1 MRRWTVAAWTCALL
15 AGCGDDPAAS
25 SGTDGGGSG
34 DTTEAGTSGDGSDT
48 DGDDGGAAFDPA
60 AVDEP
65 WAARLTDQQYAYTVR
80 DVLGVELTTEEAGTL
95 PADIPTGRKYS
106 TVVPTQSLTAQHVL
120 AYAEVARSVTARLD
134 DDILDQFGGCDD
146 PTDADC
152 LEAFSRGLGLRLFR
166 RPLTEGEVERL
177 LGLAEAIAS
186 GEDSSDADVVPGLVQ
201 ALLQMPAFLYRIERE
216 TDGEP
221 DEVRVL
227 DGYELATRLSYFL
240 WQSAPDEALLAF
252 AAGPEGDG
260 VYDPAALGSE
270 VERMLG
276 DTKFERSRTMFWGD
290 YTLASRS
297 SFGTQDL
304 ELAAELRDSLRL
316 TLERLSGVDG
326 DPRPLSDLFDGE
338 SLVMTP
344 SVAAL
349 AGVDDPEDDAT
360 AYDVSEAQQRLG
372 VVTHPAFLASIGTT
386 SFVGRGLFL
395 SERLLCQHVT
405 EPPASVSDAIE
416 DTAQA
421 TEAMTPREASE
432 FRFDVDPVCGVC
444 HIQFEPVAYAFE
456 RYDIT
461 GRYVLEDDNG
471 RALYSHGVLPPF
483 GDRPEIPFD
492 DAPAL
497 LSALADSPSTMRCLV
512 HNMSEFGFG
521 RPPLPAD
528 GWVDAA
534 TERFTD
540 EGSEFDALVRVIAL
554 SDTFARLKVVE
565 PG

>member
-1 MRRWTVAAWTCALL
+1 MCVLL
-15 AGCGDDPAAS
+15 ACGGLACSGSAPS
-25 SGTDGGGSG
+25 VGTDGGGSSG
-34 DTTEAGTSGDGSDT
+34 TTGLDTQTDTSSGGTDTDT
-48 DGDDGGAAFDPA
+48 DGDDDGGFDPES
-60 AVDEP
+60 VDTP
-65 WAARLTDQQYAYTVR
+65 WAARLTDQQYAYTIL
-80 DVLGVELTTEEAGTL
+80 DVLGIALTTEEAGTL
-95 PADIPTGRKYS
+95 PADIPTGRNYS

-120 AYAEVARSVTARLD
+120 AYAEVARSVTGRLD
-134 DDILDQFGGCDD
+134 DEVLDAFGNCDD
-146 PTDADC
+146 PGDADC
-152 LEAFSRGLGLRLFR
+152 IEAFSRGLGLRLFR
-166 RPLTEGEVERL
+166 RPLTDGEVERL
-177 LGLAEAIAS
+177 RGLSEAIVA
-186 GEDSSDADVVPGLVQ
+186 GEHSSEADVVPGLVQ

-221 DEVRVL
+221 DDVRVL

-240 WQSAPDEALLAF
+240 WQSAPDEELLAF

-260 VYDPAALGSE
+260 VYDPAALGGE

-276 DTKFERSRTMFWGD
+276 DAKFDRSRTMFWGD

-297 SFGTQDL
+297 SFGTADL
-304 ELAAELRDSLRL
+304 ALAAELRDSLLL
-316 TLERLSGVDG
+316 TLEQLSGAGG
-326 DPRPLSDLFDGE
+326 DPRPLSDLFNGE
-338 SLVMTP
+338 TLVMTP
-344 SVAAL
+344 AVAAL
-349 AGVDDPEDDAT
+349 AGIDAPADDAT
-360 AYDVSEAQQRLG
+360 AYDVSETQQRLG

-405 EPPASVSDAIE
+405 EPPASASDEIE
-416 DTAQA
+416 DAAQA
-421 TEAMTPREASE
+421 TENMTPREASE
-432 FRFDVDPVCGVC
+432 FRFGVDPVCGVC

-471 RALYSHGVLPPF
+471 RELYSDGVLPSF
-483 GDRPEIPFD
+483 ADRPEIPFD

-497 LSALADSPSTMRCLV
+497 LGALADSSSTMRCLV

-528 GWVDAA
+528 DWVETA
-534 TERFTD
+534 TETFTD

-554 SDTFARLKVVE
+554 SDMFARLKVVE